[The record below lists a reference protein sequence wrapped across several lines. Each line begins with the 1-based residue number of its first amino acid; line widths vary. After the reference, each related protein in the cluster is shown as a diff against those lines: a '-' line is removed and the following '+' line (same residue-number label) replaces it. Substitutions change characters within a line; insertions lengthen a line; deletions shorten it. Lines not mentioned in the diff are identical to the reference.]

1 VKQGRGKPG
10 LRVLQLLNAWR
21 SILTGST
28 PMLSIEITRECPLHC
43 PGCYA
48 YGDAHLG
55 GLVTLRSL
63 SDTRGDE
70 LVNGIVRLV
79 KDHRPLHVSLVG
91 GEPLVRH
98 RELSRILPILSEM
111 KVHTMVVT
119 SAVIPIPHQWMR
131 IPRTRVAVS
140 VDGLPEHHDPRRTP
154 ATYERILTN
163 IRGCQVNIH
172 GTITRPMLQR
182 KGYIDEFISFWSARP
197 EVVRIWIST
206 YTPQSGERSD
216 EMLTC
221 ADREFVTRELL
232 EAKARN
238 PKLLMNRGIAE
249 AMIHP
254 PSHPGE
260 CLFSRMSTN
269 YTADLR
275 SRVEPCIFGGTPD
288 CSQCGC
294 AISSGLHWLKTKR
307 LAGTVKIETIAL
319 ASAAIGALAGRIR
332 HLNHP
337 RWRIGSKPNLVQIS
351 GATNGTVQRRVS

>member
-1 VKQGRGKPG
+1 MNHGTGKPG
-10 LRVLQLLNAWR
+10 LEVLQLLGAWR

-55 GLVTLRSL
+55 GSVTLRDV
-63 SDTRGDE
+63 SDFRGDE
-70 LVNGIVRLV
+70 LVDGIVGLV
-79 KDHRPLHVSLVG
+79 RAHRPLHVSLVG

-98 RELSRILPILSEM
+98 RELSRLLPILSEM

-119 SAVIPIPHQWMR
+119 SAVIPIPSDWMT
-131 IPRTRVAVS
+131 IPRVRVVVS
-140 VDGLPEHHDPRRTP
+140 VDGLPEHHDRRRAP
-154 ATYERILTN
+154 ATYERILAN
-163 IRGCQVNIH
+163 LQGCQVNIH

-182 KGYIDEFISFWSARP
+182 KGYVEEFIAFWTARP

-206 YTPQSGERSD
+206 YTPQSEEQSE
-216 EMLTC
+216 EMLTG

-232 EAKARN
+232 EAKTRS
-238 PKLLMNRGIAE
+238 PKLLMNPGIAG

-254 PSHPGE
+254 PSQPSE

-269 YTADLR
+269 YTADLT
-275 SRVEPCIFGGTPD
+275 SRVEPCIFGGAPD

-294 AISSGLHWLKTKR
+294 AISTGLHWLKEKK
-307 LAGTVKIETIAL
+307 LAGLVKIETIAL
-319 ASAAIGALAGRIR
+319 ASAGIGALAGRIR
-332 HLNHP
+332 HRSHP
-337 RWRIGSKPNLVQIS
+337 RWKTKSGADLVQIGETDS
-351 GATNGTVQRRVS
+351 KVRRRAS